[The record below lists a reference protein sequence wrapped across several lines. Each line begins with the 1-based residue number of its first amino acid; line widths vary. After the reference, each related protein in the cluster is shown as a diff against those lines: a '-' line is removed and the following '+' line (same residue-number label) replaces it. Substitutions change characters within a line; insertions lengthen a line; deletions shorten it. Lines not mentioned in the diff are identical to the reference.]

1 MHRSRRTLLVGTL
14 LTALAILL
22 PFADLP
28 TVGAIN
34 GIDAD
39 AWPALIP
46 LGSALVVF
54 LIGDRVERPAT
65 AITAIAILLTVA
77 GLNFSAIK
85 LLDAHR
91 AVSDAGGSVG
101 IGAWALPLTSGVTL
115 VGAFLGLSRRVG

>member
-1 MHRSRRTLLVGTL
+1 VHRSKRTLLVGTL
-14 LTALAILL
+14 LTALVILL
-22 PFADLP
+22 PCAHLP

-34 GIDAD
+34 GIDGD
-39 AWPALIP
+39 AWPVLIP
-46 LGSALVVF
+46 LGSALVLF

-77 GLNFSAIK
+77 GLNFSTIK

-91 AVSDAGGSVG
+91 AVSDTGGSVA